1 MMESNPTHKKVF
13 IVYNKSRVGSGTR
26 DFQKTN
32 PQPDPTRAD
41 MQKNNPNPRLNPK
54 NPNFS
59 GWGG

>member
-1 MMESNPTHKKVF
+1 
-13 IVYNKSRVGSGTR
+13 VYNKSRVGSGTR
-26 DFQKTN
+26 DFQKIN

-41 MQKNNPNPRLNPK
+41 MQKINPNPQLNPK